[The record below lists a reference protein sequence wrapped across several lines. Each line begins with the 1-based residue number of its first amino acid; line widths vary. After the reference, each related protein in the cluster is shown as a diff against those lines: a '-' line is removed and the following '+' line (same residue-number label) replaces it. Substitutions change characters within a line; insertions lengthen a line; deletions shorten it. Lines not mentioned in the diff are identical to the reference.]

1 MNFRENNKELCKKE
15 YLRNTIEHIKR
26 KTVEQELTK
35 IIQNDFKKHNIKSDN
50 LIHKVFFF
58 FFFFL

>member
-35 IIQNDFKKHNIKSDN
+35 IIQNDFK
-50 LIHKVFFF
+50 
-58 FFFFL
+58 